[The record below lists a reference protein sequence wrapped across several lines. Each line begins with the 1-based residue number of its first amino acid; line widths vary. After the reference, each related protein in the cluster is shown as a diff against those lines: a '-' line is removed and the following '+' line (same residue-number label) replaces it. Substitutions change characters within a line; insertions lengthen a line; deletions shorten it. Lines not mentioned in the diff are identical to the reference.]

1 MSQPASSRPER
12 SFWRS
17 TFSSLKVP
25 NYRLYFTGQSISL
38 AGTWMQMTAQSWL
51 VLVLTRSSTD
61 LGLVVALQTLPVLLL
76 APYGGVVADRV
87 DKRKLM
93 IALQTAMGF
102 QALVLGLL
110 TVLGSVRFW
119 QVCLLAVIL
128 GLNNAFENSAR
139 QAFVREMVGRDEL
152 RNAITLNSVTV
163 NAARAVGP
171 AIGGV
176 LIATVGVGVCFLAN
190 AASFVAVVTS
200 LLIMNTAA
208 LRPSPPERR
217 ARGQLREGLRY
228 AAGTP
233 EIAIPLAMM
242 GLVGMLAY
250 EFQVSIPVL
259 ARESFHGGSEAYG
272 FLTAAMGIGAV
283 VGGLFTAARGR
294 TGLRSMI
301 IAGTGFGLAI
311 IVCACAPVIWLAYAA
326 MLFVGW
332 ASVSFIAIGNS
343 TIQLASA
350 PNMRGRA
357 IALWQVAFQGT
368 TPIGGPLIGWI
379 IAIASPRI
387 GLAVGGLSC
396 LAAAAGGHWLSQ
408 RYRRPATSPSER
420 GTIQTATDDDPA
432 DQPASYLAS
441 PPTPLDADAAA
452 AFIAKPQEP
461 PAVRRE
467 ITGGDE
473 MTFTLA
479 P

>member
-1 MSQPASSRPER
+1 VVQGTGSTPSDRG
-12 SFWRS
+12 FWAA
-17 TFSSLKVP
+17 TFSSLSVP

-51 VLVLTRSSTD
+51 VLLLTHSSTK

-93 IALQTAMGF
+93 IVLQIAMGC

-110 TVLGSVRFW
+110 TVLGVVRFW
-119 QVCLLAVIL
+119 EVCLLAVIL

-139 QAFVREMVGRDEL
+139 QAFVREMVGKTQL

-176 LIATVGVGVCFLAN
+176 LIATVGVGVCFLVN

-200 LLIMNTAA
+200 LIIMNTAA
-208 LRPSPPERR
+208 LRPSPPAPR

-228 AAGTP
+228 AARTP
-233 EIAIPLAMM
+233 DIAIPLVMM
-242 GLVGMLAY
+242 GLVGLLAY

-259 ARESFHGGSEAYG
+259 ARETFHGGSEAYG

-283 VGGLFTAARGR
+283 IGGLFTAARGR

-311 IVCACAPVIWLAYAA
+311 IVCAFAPVIGLAYAA

-343 TIQLASA
+343 TIQLASD
-350 PNMRGRA
+350 PSMRGRA

-379 IAIASPRI
+379 IAIANPRI
-387 GLAVGGLSC
+387 GLAVGGASC
-396 LAAAAGGHWLSQ
+396 LAAAAGGYWLRQ
-408 RYRRPATSPSER
+408 RYRRADAAVAGQPIT
-420 GTIQTATDDDPA
+420 TATDDDVA
-432 DQPASYLAS
+432 DQQASALVSPAS
-441 PPTPLDADAAA
+441 D
-452 AFIAKPQEP
+452 
-461 PAVRRE
+461 R
-467 ITGGDE
+467 
-473 MTFTLA
+473 
-479 P
+479 

>member
-1 MSQPASSRPER
+1 MVRGTSREPEPAARR
-12 SFWRS
+12 GIWRS
-17 TFSSLKVP
+17 TFSSLRVP

-51 VLVLTRSSTD
+51 VLVLTHSSTR
-61 LGLVVALQTLPVLLL
+61 LGLVVALQTLPVLFLG
-76 APYGGVVADRV
+76 PYGGVVADRV

-93 IALQTAMGF
+93 IALQIAMGI

-110 TVLGSVRFW
+110 TVAGIVRFW
-119 QVCLLAVIL
+119 EVCLLAVIL

-139 QAFVREMVGRDEL
+139 QAFVREMVGPDEL

-200 LLIMNTAA
+200 LVLMNTGA
-208 LRPSPPERR
+208 LQPSRPAPR
-217 ARGQLREGLRY
+217 ASGQLREGLRY
-228 AAGTP
+228 AARTP
-233 EIAIPLAMM
+233 NIAIPLAMM

-259 ARESFHGGSEAYG
+259 AKQTFHGGSEAYG

-283 VGGLFTAARGR
+283 IGGLFTAARGR

-301 IAGTGFGLAI
+301 IAGTGFGIAI
-311 IVCACAPVIWLAYAA
+311 IVCAVAPVIGLAYVA

-343 TIQLASA
+343 TIQLASD
-350 PNMRGRA
+350 PSMRGRA

-368 TPIGGPLIGWI
+368 TPVGGPLIGWI
-379 IAIASPRI
+379 IELTDPRV
-387 GLAVGGLSC
+387 GLAVGGASC
-396 LAAAAGGHWLSQ
+396 LVAAAGGYWLSK
-408 RYRRPATSPSER
+408 RFRRTARQPAT
-420 GTIQTATDDDPA
+420 G
-432 DQPASYLAS
+432 
-441 PPTPLDADAAA
+441 ADAPG
-452 AFIAKPQEP
+452 IAGVS
-461 PAVRRE
+461 AVDDQWSLSAPR
-467 ITGGDE
+467 TGHS
-473 MTFTLA
+473 
-479 P
+479 